1 MKKVIFFWLCIRSYW
16 SKQWKLH
23 YMDSSDNGYRAS
35 IGLCLKLK
43 GCWPQRQ
50 GIDIDK
56 TKIIYLI
63 AFHFHFF
70 LSNHISVPIAN
81 ILQLVHLIISNLRLN
96 NLNVFECSLNSKYFL
111 LTTAVTDGA
120 LFRLNWWV
128 DVHAYIGIQHQLSS
142 TCDHS
147 KTCSFFTSGM

>member
-1 MKKVIFFWLCIRSYW
+1 M
-16 SKQWKLH
+16 
-23 YMDSSDNGYRAS
+23 A
-35 IGLCLKLK
+35 IGLPLVSACLKLK

-120 LFRLNWWV
+120 LFRLN
-128 DVHAYIGIQHQLSS
+128 
-142 TCDHS
+142 
-147 KTCSFFTSGM
+147 

>member
-1 MKKVIFFWLCIRSYW
+1 
-16 SKQWKLH
+16 
-23 YMDSSDNGYRAS
+23 MDSSDNGYRAS

-43 GCWPQRQ
+43 RCWPQRQ

-70 LSNHISVPIAN
+70 FQSTYQY
-81 ILQLVHLIISNLRLN
+81 QLLTFYSWYIDLIISNLRLN

-120 LFRLNWWV
+120 LFRLN
-128 DVHAYIGIQHQLSS
+128 
-142 TCDHS
+142 
-147 KTCSFFTSGM
+147 